1 MMRKYVIGIDI
12 GGTNLRGAV
21 VDSKG
26 KILKRYSKSSE
37 ADVGISNL
45 INNLIDLIN
54 NLRADFKITGIGVGI
69 PGILDSKKGII
80 TQAPNIKNAV
90 NYPII
95 KVLNSRIKPR
105 LPIFIEND
113 ANLAAL
119 GEYKYGDGKDVSS
132 LIMITLG
139 TGVGGGIILNGE
151 IWKGTHGMAGE
162 IGHIKIYPGG
172 SKCNCGHRGCL
183 ESYSSLVGIK
193 NMIKKGVT
201 ENKINKKLLERIK
214 STKQDKLPELFYE
227 EAKNGNRFSKQLWG
241 KFGKAL
247 GIGISSLTNLLNVE
261 IVVIGGGIA
270 NAWQM
275 FIPST
280 KKAVKENTLIGPYKK
295 LKISK
300 SKLKGAAGIL
310 GAASLILPEK

>member
-1 MMRKYVIGIDI
+1 MNINVIGIDI

-26 KILKRYSKSSE
+26 KILKKYSLSSE
-37 ADVGISNL
+37 ANVGIDNL

-54 NLRADFKITGIGVGI
+54 NLRADFKITGIGIGI

-80 TQAPNIKNAV
+80 TQAPNIKNAA

-105 LPIFIEND
+105 LPLVIEND
-113 ANLAAL
+113 ANCAAF
-119 GEYKYGDGKDVSS
+119 GEYKFGAGLGFKT

-151 IWKGTHGMAGE
+151 IWNGAHGMGGE
-162 IGHIKIYPGG
+162 IGHIKIYPDGN
-172 SKCNCGHRGCL
+172 KCNCGNRGCL

-193 NMIKKGVT
+193 NMIKKGLT
-201 ENKINKKLLERIK
+201 ENKINKKLLEKIK
-214 STKQDKLPELFYE
+214 STKHDKLPELFYE
-227 EAKNGNRFSKQLWG
+227 EAKSGNSFSKRLWEE
-241 KFGKAL
+241 FGKAL

-280 KKAVKENTLIGPYKK
+280 KKAVKENTLIGPYQK

-300 SKLKGAAGIL
+300 SKLKDDAGIL

>member
-1 MMRKYVIGIDI
+1 MNINVIGIDI

-21 VDSKG
+21 VDSNGNIK
-26 KILKRYSKSSE
+26 KKYSLSSE
-37 ADVGISNL
+37 ANVGIDNL

-54 NLRADFKITGIGVGI
+54 NLRADFKITGIGIGI

-80 TQAPNIKNAV
+80 TQAPNIKNAA

-105 LPIFIEND
+105 LPLVIEND
-113 ANLAAL
+113 ANCAAF
-119 GEYKYGDGKDVSS
+119 GEYKFGAGLGLKT

-151 IWKGTHGMAGE
+151 IWNGAHGMGGE
-162 IGHIKIYPGG
+162 IGHIKIYPDGN
-172 SKCNCGHRGCL
+172 KCNCGNRGCL

-193 NMIKKGVT
+193 NMIKNGVK
-201 ENKINKKLLERIK
+201 ENKINKKLLQKIK

-227 EAKNGNRFSKQLWG
+227 EAKSGNSFSKRLWEE
-241 KFGKAL
+241 FGKAL

-280 KKAVKENTLIGPYKK
+280 KKAVKENTLIGPYQK

-300 SKLKGAAGIL
+300 SKLKNDAGIL

>member
-1 MMRKYVIGIDI
+1 MNKYVIGIDI

-21 VDSKG
+21 VDPKG
-26 KILKRYSKSSE
+26 KILKRYSLSSE
-37 ADVGISNL
+37 ANVGIDNL

-54 NLRADFKITGIGVGI
+54 NLRADFKITGIGIGI

-80 TQAPNIKNAV
+80 TQAPNIKNAA
-90 NYPII
+90 NYPI
-95 KVLNSRIKPR
+95 KNALQNKIKPT
-105 LPIFIEND
+105 LPILIEND
-113 ANLAAL
+113 ANCAAL
-119 GEYKYGDGKDVSS
+119 GEYRFGAGKNLNT

-151 IWKGTHGMAGE
+151 IWNGAHGMGGE
-162 IGHIKIYPGG
+162 IGHIKIYPDGN
-172 SKCNCGHRGCL
+172 KCNCGNRGCL

-193 NMIKKGVT
+193 NMIKNGVK
-201 ENKINKKLLERIK
+201 ENKINKKLLQKIK

-227 EAKNGNRFSKQLWG
+227 EAKSGNSFSKRLWEE
-241 KFGKAL
+241 FGKAL

-280 KKAVKENTLIGPYKK
+280 KKAVKENTLIGPYQK

-300 SKLKGAAGIL
+300 SKLKNDAGIL

>member
-1 MMRKYVIGIDI
+1 MNKNVIGIDI

-26 KILKRYSKSSE
+26 KILKKYSLSSE
-37 ADVGISNL
+37 ANVGIDNL

-54 NLRADFKITGIGVGI
+54 NLRADFKITGIGIGI

-80 TQAPNIKNAV
+80 TQAPNIKNAA

-105 LPIFIEND
+105 LPLVIEND
-113 ANLAAL
+113 ANCAAF
-119 GEYKYGDGKDVSS
+119 GEYEFGVGLGLKT

-151 IWKGTHGMAGE
+151 IWNGAHGMGAE
-162 IGHIKIYPGG
+162 IGHIKIYPDG

-201 ENKINKKLLERIK
+201 ENKINKRLLEKIK

-227 EAKNGNRFSKQLWG
+227 EAKNGNSFSKRLWEE
-241 KFGKAL
+241 FGKAL
-247 GIGISSLTNLLNVE
+247 GIAISSLTNLLNVE

-280 KKAVKENTLIGPYKK
+280 KKTVKENTLIGPYQK

-300 SKLKGAAGIL
+300 SKLKDDAGIL

>member
-1 MMRKYVIGIDI
+1 MNINVIGIDI

-26 KILKRYSKSSE
+26 KILKKYSLSSE
-37 ADVGISNL
+37 ANVGIDNL

-54 NLRADFKITGIGVGI
+54 NLRADFKITGIGIGI

-80 TQAPNIKNAV
+80 TQAPNIKNAA

-105 LPIFIEND
+105 LPLVIEND
-113 ANLAAL
+113 ANCAAF
-119 GEYKYGDGKDVSS
+119 GEYKFGAGLGFKT

-151 IWKGTHGMAGE
+151 IWNGAHGMGGE
-162 IGHIKIYPGG
+162 IGHIKIYPDGN
-172 SKCNCGHRGCL
+172 KCNCGNRGCL

-193 NMIKKGVT
+193 NMIKKGLT
-201 ENKINKKLLERIK
+201 ENKINKKLLEKIK
-214 STKQDKLPELFYE
+214 STKHDKLPELFYE
-227 EAKNGNRFSKQLWG
+227 EAKSGNSFSKRLWEE
-241 KFGKAL
+241 FGKAL

-280 KKAVKENTLIGPYKK
+280 KKAVKENTLIAPYQK

-300 SKLKGAAGIL
+300 SKLKDDAGIL

>member
-1 MMRKYVIGIDI
+1 MNKNVIGIDI

-26 KILKRYSKSSE
+26 KILKKYSLSSE
-37 ADVGISNL
+37 ANVGIDNL
-45 INNLIDLIN
+45 INNMIDLIN
-54 NLRADFKITGIGVGI
+54 NLRADFKITGIGIGI

-105 LPIFIEND
+105 LPLVIEND
-113 ANLAAL
+113 ANCAAY
-119 GEYKYGDGKDVSS
+119 GEYKFGAGLGLKS

-151 IWKGTHGMAGE
+151 IWNGAHGMGAE

-172 SKCNCGHRGCL
+172 SKCKCGHRGCL

-193 NMIKKGVT
+193 NMIKKGVK
-201 ENKINKKLLERIK
+201 ENKINKKLLEKIK

-227 EAKNGNRFSKQLWG
+227 EAKNGNSFSKRLWEE
-241 KFGKAL
+241 FGKAL

-275 FIPST
+275 FIPAA
-280 KKAVKENTLIGPYKK
+280 KQAVKNNTLIGPYKK

-300 SKLKGAAGIL
+300 SKLKDDAGIL

>member
-1 MMRKYVIGIDI
+1 MNKNVIGIDI

-26 KILKRYSKSSE
+26 KILKKYSLSSE
-37 ADVGISNL
+37 ANVGIDNL

-54 NLRADFKITGIGVGI
+54 NLRADFKITGIGIGI

-80 TQAPNIKNAV
+80 TQAPNIKNAA

-105 LPIFIEND
+105 LPLVIEND
-113 ANLAAL
+113 ANCAAF
-119 GEYKYGDGKDVSS
+119 GEYEFGVGLGLKT

-151 IWKGTHGMAGE
+151 IWNGAHGMGAE
-162 IGHIKIYPGG
+162 IGHIKIYPDG

-201 ENKINKKLLERIK
+201 ENKINKRLLEKIK

-227 EAKNGNRFSKQLWG
+227 EAKNGNSFSKRLR
-241 KFGKAL
+241 
-247 GIGISSLTNLLNVE
+247 
-261 IVVIGGGIA
+261 
-270 NAWQM
+270 
-275 FIPST
+275 
-280 KKAVKENTLIGPYKK
+280 
-295 LKISK
+295 
-300 SKLKGAAGIL
+300 
-310 GAASLILPEK
+310 